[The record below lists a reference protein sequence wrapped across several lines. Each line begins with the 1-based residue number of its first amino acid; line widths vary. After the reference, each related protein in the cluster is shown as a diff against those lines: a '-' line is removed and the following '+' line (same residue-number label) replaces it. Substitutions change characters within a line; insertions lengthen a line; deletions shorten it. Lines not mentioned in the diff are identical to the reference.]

1 MFRHGYQKANDDVNK
16 QWPIMEVKGNQDPFE
31 DPWERQRE
39 AKKARVDKNTEQHM
53 RNQER
58 AGLLPK
64 GTTNRTTKSRDI
76 TRKAGKQGG
85 NLDRD
90 KVTTLTTSLPV
101 GVPVDLRGGRKD
113 VAASSALGVE
123 RNPLKRGKESTMAAL
138 RATQRSTASLGK
150 FDQMREGEP
159 ERKKTLASMKRRKYE
174 SATDKK
180 VMATEH
186 ERSLKLLKTV
196 VERGGVAKEKAI
208 RKGHL
213 AKGETPYD
221 YDYNDGLGPSTFKKR
236 KGRAGAGKARKMT
249 KKRIK

>member
-1 MFRHGYQKANDDVNK
+1 MYRHGYQKANDDVNR
-16 QWPIMEVKGNQDPFE
+16 QWPIMEVKGNQDPYE

-39 AKKARVDKNTEQHM
+39 AKKARVDKNVEQHM

-64 GTTNRTTKSRDI
+64 GTTNRTTKSREI
-76 TRKAGKQGG
+76 TRTAGKQGG

-90 KVTTLTTSLPV
+90 NPLPA

-113 VAASSALGVE
+113 VASLVE
-123 RNPLKRGKESTMAAL
+123 KNPLKRGKESTMAAL

-180 VMATEH
+180 VMASES

-196 VERGGVAKEKAI
+196 VEGGGVAKEKAI

-236 KGRAGAGKARKMT
+236 KGRAGAGKAKKMT

>member
-1 MFRHGYQKANDDVNK
+1 
-16 QWPIMEVKGNQDPFE
+16 
-31 DPWERQRE
+31 
-39 AKKARVDKNTEQHM
+39 
-53 RNQER
+53 
-58 AGLLPK
+58 
-64 GTTNRTTKSRDI
+64 
-76 TRKAGKQGG
+76 
-85 NLDRD
+85 
-90 KVTTLTTSLPV
+90 
-101 GVPVDLRGGRKD
+101 VPVDLRSGRKD
-113 VAASSALGVE
+113 AAPGVH
-123 RNPLKRGKESTMAAL
+123 PLKRGKESTMAAL

-180 VMATEH
+180 VMASEH

-196 VERGGVAKEKAI
+196 VEGGGVAKEKAI
-208 RKGHL
+208 RKGQL